1 MIKVISEHQS
11 KTLKS
16 DKYYVLRDHCE
27 LRTLIN
33 KKVNKFN

>member
-16 DKYYVLRDHCE
+16 DKYCVLRDRRE
-27 LRTLIN
+27 LWTLIS
-33 KKVNKFN
+33 KEVNKFN